1 MLFLLNDRVMDI
13 ETPEARVLGRWRDMG
28 CGDPRQLRAHEA
40 VEFVKAKLTPSDR
53 VDEPVDDETLK
64 DLAALVISKTG
75 ANSLIL
81 KPTPAGDFELRLQD
95 VPPLVLET
103 YRRGAANDQDQR
115 RRA

>member
-1 MLFLLNDRVMDI
+1 MLFLLNDKVIDI

-28 CGDPRQLRAHEA
+28 CGDPRHLRAHEA
-40 VEFVKAKLTPSDR
+40 VEFVKTKLTASAADR
-53 VDEPVDDETLK
+53 NPLDDDVLQ

-81 KPTPAGDFELRLQD
+81 KPTAAGDHEVRLQD
-95 VPPLVLET
+95 IAPLVLET